1 MKHISEIINNI
12 LVEWAYRVHDGMP
25 NPKNAEHIHQLRE
38 SMEELNLSNK
48 VIYEVINNLINEEQ
62 IFYSRS
68 KESGRIVQY
77 KNKDNYEKGIED
89 GSHEKVDQ
97 DDAKQEFEK
106 QGGEEKPKTE
116 PKKTKISKD
125 GKLTKKGDD
134 DEKQEPSP
142 KKLTTGKVAG
152 NPKEGDNQ
160 VKNDMLK
167 HGYYGYEKAIGS
179 KPAPGGAGSAFNEI
193 VSGEGVHILSENPDM
208 SEEELAME
216 MYEQTKDT
224 ALGKEQ
230 KKTAGIKSGEIADVE
245 NKELYTKCLVSAR
258 SAKKKYERT
267 QKRVSRLQEQG
278 KMGEINKIETYY
290 GADKSLDA
298 QVESINKA
306 NKVLLPDG
314 TEVTKED
321 AIAFTKAGGG
331 GENPSDTA
339 TFVKDK
345 DGNLLIQFHSDKTTT
360 NDIQDNSTLAQ
371 EGENYKNSIDNND
384 SLTSE
389 QKETTKR
396 IVDDYSNQ
404 IGEIEENY
412 NNQATP
418 IAQRLESLPIEDQVR
433 IIENDKGTLKKNIDN
448 ALFGKGGGLKSQY
461 ERYLEGRDAKD
472 LNTQEK
478 YEIIRKHVSSAQ
490 GKGNDVKV
498 VNKVAL
504 SLQKENP
511 DIEGIDVKKNLSEQ
525 REKVVNLQRE
535 RVNQLNKETVD
546 IDGVEVGVGTLM
558 EAEEN
563 IRGFHLNLLDYPP
576 KGYEEGNS
584 GSMVGSALDVNM
596 GGTIVNGEVLRGC
609 LGVKNTTEFKQK
621 FKLEESEQL
630 TYDSNKKDEGGNPL
644 GNVTGKVVFTYAIDS
659 EGKKTEI
666 GYKTYR
672 SKAGATGKTSNT
684 MTYSKDMQNCFKS
697 KS

>member
-1 MKHISEIINNI
+1 MKHISEIIEEI

-25 NPKNAEHIHQLRE
+25 NPKNAEHIHELRE
-38 SMEELNLSNK
+38 SMEELNLPNN
-48 VIYEVINNLINEEQ
+48 VIYQVIDNLINEVTDKETK
-62 IFYSRS
+62 FKARS
-68 KESGRIVQY
+68 KETNKIIYY
-77 KNKDNYEKGIED
+77 KNQDNLDAGIKSGHAIPFEKGD
-89 GSHEKVDQ
+89 
-97 DDAKQEFEK
+97 
-106 QGGEEKPKTE
+106 GEETETETKPPMKID
-116 PKKTKISKD
+116 PNPMGKK
-125 GKLTKKGDD
+125 DD
-134 DEKQEPSP
+134 KDEKQEPSP

-167 HGYYGYEKAIGS
+167 HGYGGYEKAIGS

-193 VSGEGVHILSENPDM
+193 VSGEGVHMLDENPDM

-230 KKTAGIKSGEIADVE
+230 KLTTGLGKLPDVE
-245 NKELYTKCLVSAR
+245 NKELMSKCIVSAR
-258 SAKKKYERT
+258 SAKKKHERT
-267 QKRVSRLQEQG
+267 QKRVSRLQEQN
-278 KMGEINKIETYY
+278 KMGEVDKMETYY
-290 GADKSLDA
+290 GAGKSLEA

-306 NKVLLPDG
+306 NKVFLPDG
-314 TEVTKED
+314 TEVTKKD

-360 NDIQDNSTLAQ
+360 SDIQDNSTLAQ

-389 QKETTKR
+389 QKETAKR

-404 IGEIEENY
+404 IKEIEENY

-418 IAQRLESLPIEDQVR
+418 IAQRLKSLPIEDQVR
-433 IIENDKGTLKKNIDN
+433 IIENDKGTLKKNIDE
-448 ALFGKGGGLKSQY
+448 ALFGKGGGLKPQY

-472 LNTQEK
+472 LSTQEK
-478 YEIIRKHVSSAQ
+478 YEIIQKHVASAQ
-490 GKGNDVKV
+490 GKTNDVKV
-498 VNKVAL
+498 INKVGL
-504 SLQKENP
+504 QLQKENP
-511 DIEGIDVKKNLSEQ
+511 DIEGIDVKKNLSEE

-535 RVNQLNKETVD
+535 RVNQLNKETTDV
-546 IDGVEVGVGTLM
+546 DGVEVGVGTLM

-563 IRGFHLNLLDYPP
+563 IRGFHLTLMDYPP
-576 KGYEEGNS
+576 KGYEEGKP
-584 GSMVGSALDVNM
+584 GSMVGSSLDVNM
-596 GGTIVNGEVLRGC
+596 GGNVVTGETLRKC
-609 LGVKNTTEFKQK
+609 IGVKNTKEFKQK
-621 FKLEESEQL
+621 FRLEESEKI
-630 TYDSNKKDEGGNPL
+630 TYDSNEKDEDGNPL
-644 GNVTGKVVFTYAIDS
+644 GNVTGKVVYTYTIDS
-659 EGKKTEI
+659 EGKKKEI

-672 SKAGATGKTSNT
+672 SKAGATGKTNNT
-684 MTYSKDMQNCFKS
+684 MTYSADMQNCFKG
-697 KS
+697 KK

>member
-1 MKHISEIINNI
+1 MQHISEIIEDI

-25 NPKNAEHIHQLRE
+25 NPKNTQHIQELRE
-38 SMEELNLSNK
+38 SMEELNLPNN
-48 VIYEVINNLINEEQ
+48 VIYQVIDNLINEVTDKETK
-62 IFYSRS
+62 FKARS
-68 KESGRIVQY
+68 AETKKIIYFKNQDNLDKALDSGTAIAFE
-77 KNKDNYEKGIED
+77 KDN
-89 GSHEKVDQ
+89 
-97 DDAKQEFEK
+97 
-106 QGGEEKPKTE
+106 GGEETETETKPPMKID
-116 PKKTKISKD
+116 PNPMGKK
-125 GKLTKKGDD
+125 DD
-134 DEKQEPSP
+134 KDEKQEPSP

-167 HGYYGYEKAIGS
+167 HGYGGYEKAIGS

-193 VSGEGVHILSENPDM
+193 VSGEGVHMLNENPDM

-230 KKTAGIKSGEIADVE
+230 KLTTGLGKLPDVE
-245 NKELYTKCLVSAR
+245 NKELMSKCIVSAR
-258 SAKKKYERT
+258 SAKKKHERT
-267 QKRVSRLQEQG
+267 QKRVSRLQEQN
-278 KMGEINKIETYY
+278 KMGEVDKMETYY
-290 GADKSLDA
+290 GAGKSLEA

-306 NKVLLPDG
+306 NKVFLPDG
-314 TEVTKED
+314 TEVTKKD

-360 NDIQDNSTLAQ
+360 SDIQDNSTLAQ

-389 QKETTKR
+389 QKETAKR

-404 IGEIEENY
+404 IKEIEENY

-418 IAQRLESLPIEDQVR
+418 IAQRLKSLPIEDQVR
-433 IIENDKGTLKKNIDN
+433 IIENDKGTLKKNIDE
-448 ALFGKGGGLKSQY
+448 ALFGKGGGLKPQY

-472 LNTQEK
+472 LSTQEK
-478 YEIIRKHVSSAQ
+478 YEIIQKHVASAQ
-490 GKGNDVKV
+490 GKTNDVKV
-498 VNKVAL
+498 INKVGL
-504 SLQKENP
+504 QLQKENP
-511 DIEGIDVKKNLSEQ
+511 DIEGIDVKKNLSEE

-535 RVNQLNKETVD
+535 RVNQLNKETTDV
-546 IDGVEVGVGTLM
+546 DGVEVGVGTLM

-563 IRGFHLNLLDYPP
+563 IRGFHLTLMDYPP
-576 KGYEEGNS
+576 KGYEEGKP

-596 GGTIVNGEVLRGC
+596 GGNIVNGEVLRGC
-609 LGVKNTTEFKQK
+609 IGVKNTTEFKQK
-621 FKLEESEQL
+621 FRLEETEEL
-630 TYDSNKKDEGGNPL
+630 TYDSKKKDKDGKPL
-644 GNVTGKVVFTYAIDS
+644 GNVTGKKVFTYAIDS
-659 EGKKTEI
+659 EGKKKEI

-672 SKAGATGKTSNT
+672 SKAGATGKTNNT
-684 MTYSKDMQNCFKS
+684 MTYSKDMQNCFKG

>member
-1 MKHISEIINNI
+1 
-12 LVEWAYRVHDGMP
+12 
-25 NPKNAEHIHQLRE
+25 
-38 SMEELNLSNK
+38 MEELNLPNK
-48 VIYEVINNLINEEQ
+48 VIYEVIQNLINEDGGL
-62 IFYSRS
+62 SD
-68 KESGRIVQY
+68 KE
-77 KNKDNYEKGIED
+77 KEK
-89 GSHEKVDQ
+89 
-97 DDAKQEFEK
+97 AKKMNLVHLGKGAYGKE
-106 QGGEEKPKTE
+106 GGEATHQAV
-116 PKKTKISKD
+116 D
-125 GKLTKKGDD
+125 GKLVTKGDGETEKETKPPMKID
-134 DEKQEPSP
+134 TNPMGKKNDKDKKQEPP
-142 KKLTTGKVAG
+142 LKKLTTGKVAG

-167 HGYYGYEKAIGS
+167 HGYGGYEKAIGS

-208 SEEELAME
+208 SEEELAIE
-216 MYEQTKDT
+216 FYEQTKDT

-230 KKTAGIKSGEIADVE
+230 KKTAGIKAGEIPDVE
-245 NKELYTKCLVSAR
+245 NKDLYTKCLVSAR
-258 SAKKKYERT
+258 SAKKKHERT

-278 KMGEINKIETYY
+278 KMGEVDKVETYY
-290 GADKSLDA
+290 GADKSLEA

-321 AIAFTKAGGG
+321 AVAFTKAGGG

-389 QKETTKR
+389 QKEVAKR
-396 IVDDYSNQ
+396 VVDDYSNQ

-433 IIENDKGTLKKNIDN
+433 IIEDDKGTLKKNIDN
-448 ALFGKGGGLKSQY
+448 ALFGKGGIKPQY
-461 ERYLEGRDAKD
+461 ERYLEGRNPDD
-472 LNTQEK
+472 LSTQEK
-478 YEIIRKHVSSAQ
+478 YEIIRKHVASAQ

-498 VNKVAL
+498 INKVGL
-504 SLQKENP
+504 TLQKENP

-535 RVNQLNKETVD
+535 RVDKLNKEKVD
-546 IDGVEVGVGTLM
+546 VDGVEVGVGTLM
-558 EAEEN
+558 EAEET
-563 IRGFHLNLLDYPP
+563 IRGFHLGLMDYPP
-576 KGYEEGNS
+576 KGYEEGKP
-584 GSMVGSALDVNM
+584 GSMVGSSLDVNM

-621 FKLEESEQL
+621 FRLEESE
-630 TYDSNKKDEGGNPL
+630 TIVKDAQ
-644 GNVTGKVVFTYAIDS
+644 GNVTGKVVYTYAVDS
-659 EGKKTEI
+659 EGKKKEI

-684 MTYSKDMQNCFKS
+684 MTYSKDMQDCFKS

>member
-1 MKHISEIINNI
+1 MKHISEIIEDI

-25 NPKNAEHIHQLRE
+25 NPKNTQHIHELRE
-38 SMEELNLSNK
+38 SMEELNLPNK
-48 VIYEVINNLINEEQ
+48 VIYEVIQNLINEEQ
-62 IFYSRS
+62 IFYARS

-89 GSHEKVDQ
+89 GSHEKIDQ

-167 HGYYGYEKAIGS
+167 HGYGGYEKAIGS

-193 VSGEGVHILSENPDM
+193 VSGEGVHMLNENPDM

-230 KKTAGIKSGEIADVE
+230 KLTTGLGKLPDVE
-245 NKELYTKCLVSAR
+245 NKELMSKCIVSAR
-258 SAKKKYERT
+258 SAKKKHERT
-267 QKRVSRLQEQG
+267 QKRVSRLQEQN
-278 KMGEINKIETYY
+278 KMGEVDKMETYY
-290 GADKSLDA
+290 GAGKSLEA

-306 NKVLLPDG
+306 NKVFLPDG
-314 TEVTKED
+314 TEVTKKD

-360 NDIQDNSTLAQ
+360 SDIQDNSTLAQ

-389 QKETTKR
+389 QKETAKR

-404 IGEIEENY
+404 IKEIEENY

-418 IAQRLESLPIEDQVR
+418 IAQRLKSLPIEDQVR
-433 IIENDKGTLKKNIDN
+433 IIENDKGTLKKNIDE
-448 ALFGKGGGLKSQY
+448 ALFGKGGGLKPQY

-472 LNTQEK
+472 LSTQEK
-478 YEIIRKHVSSAQ
+478 YEIIQKHVASAQ
-490 GKGNDVKV
+490 GKTNDVKV
-498 VNKVAL
+498 INKVGL
-504 SLQKENP
+504 QLQKENP
-511 DIEGIDVKKNLSEQ
+511 DIEGIDVKKNLSEE

-535 RVNQLNKETVD
+535 RVNQLNKETTDV
-546 IDGVEVGVGTLM
+546 DGVEVGVGTLM

-563 IRGFHLNLLDYPP
+563 IRGFHLTLMDYPP
-576 KGYEEGNS
+576 KGYEEGKP

-596 GGTIVNGEVLRGC
+596 GGNIVNGEVLRGC
-609 LGVKNTTEFKQK
+609 IGVKNTTEFKQK
-621 FKLEESEQL
+621 FRLEESEKI
-630 TYDSNKKDEGGNPL
+630 TKDAQ
-644 GNVTGKVVFTYAIDS
+644 GNVTGKVVFTYAVDS
-659 EGKKTEI
+659 EGKKKEI

-672 SKAGATGKTSNT
+672 SKAGATGKTNNT
-684 MTYSKDMQNCFKS
+684 MTYSKDMQNCFKG